1 MKRYNTPHRSRV
13 EAESQR
19 SAEAIRGQNQEAEK
33 GRNRSQENRHSCR
46 GHRKGCVRSRIAVA
60 RTRAKER
67 STDRMRRIIDNRH
80 SPEKKRPHI
89 GHYGHLR
96 KAYLE
101 GYRPDL
107 YTGLSLVNSSMSI
120 AQRLKPPPE
129 AVLTLS
135 FLNLPQTRVR
145 QKLSK
150 PKTL

>member
-1 MKRYNTPHRSRV
+1 
-13 EAESQR
+13 
-19 SAEAIRGQNQEAEK
+19 
-33 GRNRSQENRHSCR
+33 
-46 GHRKGCVRSRIAVA
+46 
-60 RTRAKER
+60 
-67 STDRMRRIIDNRH
+67 MRRLIDNGTTPPARL
-80 SPEKKRPHI
+80 PHI

-107 YTGLSLVNSSMSI
+107 YTGLSSVNSSMSI

>member
-1 MKRYNTPHRSRV
+1 
-13 EAESQR
+13 
-19 SAEAIRGQNQEAEK
+19 
-33 GRNRSQENRHSCR
+33 
-46 GHRKGCVRSRIAVA
+46 
-60 RTRAKER
+60 
-67 STDRMRRIIDNRH
+67 MRRIIDNRH

-129 AVLTLS
+129 ALKAQDPIKWVGLMNACKAQAEEIVKFELIY
-135 FLNLPQTRVR
+135 N
-145 QKLSK
+145 
-150 PKTL
+150 

>member
-1 MKRYNTPHRSRV
+1 
-13 EAESQR
+13 
-19 SAEAIRGQNQEAEK
+19 
-33 GRNRSQENRHSCR
+33 
-46 GHRKGCVRSRIAVA
+46 
-60 RTRAKER
+60 
-67 STDRMRRIIDNRH
+67 MRRLIDNGDA
-80 SPEKKRPHI
+80 PAKKKPPI

-135 FLNLPQTRVR
+135 FLDLPQARAQ